1 MQGHKVVEVRPSGI
15 SKGTACQAFLS
26 RGYDFVLGVG
36 DDAADEDLFRVL
48 PPSAY
53 SIRVGLTQS
62 YARYNVAD
70 QAEAL
75 RLVESLA
82 ATPPDRAS

>member
-1 MQGHKVVEVRPSGI
+1 M
-15 SKGTACQAFLS
+15 A
-26 RGYDFVLGVG
+26 
-36 DDAADEDLFRVL
+36 DDPTHDHLRRVL

-53 SIRVGLTQS
+53 SIRVGLPQS